1 MNMNDKPNR
10 KERRAS
16 DRIAERLVKHLR
28 PYQARMEHKQDL
40 FMTDPLAR
48 RATILAATGSGKT
61 ELFIVL
67 IKKLV
72 LLAEKYGLKKV
83 LIAHPRLA
91 LSADQQ
97 NRLKTSFTDFTVE
110 FTSFHSGECKDTSAN
125 RKGQATTSREEL
137 IQIQDSCED
146 DLHITFSTYHS
157 LDKIADIDYD
167 LIVNDEAHYLC
178 QNQYAVNLDLFNDE
192 TTKVLNYT
200 ATPVDIELS
209 DDATEE
215 QKDLAISMKNEALF
229 GKVIATVEPKELIP
243 YGYIVKPRV
252 RMMNITNKNQNGKI
266 VPDYA
271 TAIAEAYKDQLKLVD
286 KRFNHKMLTAMPNT
300 TQFEDIINDLAKMRE
315 VVGSYDV
322 DVYTVTAEQA
332 TINGRLASTREAA
345 LDHFGKNKNKC
356 IIIHCNTLAEGIDI
370 DGIGGVFLLKK
381 LSLATTI
388 QTIGRAARPAK
399 QDILPDGTINMKDRV
414 KTEAIVTLARMDGE
428 WFSNA
433 KTETYAKAFKL
444 GGYEDMWTYLDPEY
458 KVPGGSNEKPD
469 GTDEDTVINQI
480 EEIHIQDGADELRA
494 LMEKTFR
501 EEDYA

>member
-1 MNMNDKPNR
+1 MNMNKHTNR

-40 FMTDPLAR
+40 FMTDPVAR

-97 NRLKTSFTDFTVE
+97 KRLKKSFIDFSVE
-110 FTSFHSGECKDTSAN
+110 FTSFHSGECKDTSAI

-146 DLHITFSTYHS
+146 DLHITFSTYKS
-157 LDKIADIDYD
+157 LHKIADIDYD

-178 QNQYAVNLDLFNDE
+178 QNQYAVSLDLFNDE

-200 ATPVDIELS
+200 ATPVDVELS
-209 DDATEE
+209 EDATEE
-215 QKDLAISMKNEALF
+215 TKNLAISMRNEALF

-243 YGYIVKPRV
+243 YGYVVKPRV
-252 RMMNITNKNQNGKI
+252 RVMNITQKKQNDTM

-271 TAIAEAYKDQLKLVD
+271 KAIAEAYKDQLTLVD
-286 KRFNHKMLTAMPNT
+286 KRFNHKMLTAMPRT
-300 TQFEDIINDLAKMRE
+300 TEFDNIIADLGKMRE
-315 VVGSYDV
+315 ILDDYDV
-322 DVYTVTAEQA
+322 DVYTVKAEEA

-345 LDHFGKNKNKC
+345 LDHFAKNKNKC
-356 IIIHCNTLAEGIDI
+356 IIIHCNTLAEGIDV
-370 DGIGGVFLLKK
+370 DGIGGVFLLKN
-381 LSLATTI
+381 LDLATTI

-399 QDILPDGTINMKDRV
+399 QDILADGTINMKDRV
-414 KTEAIVTLARMDGE
+414 KTEAIVTIATVDGE
-428 WFSNA
+428 WASNM
-433 KTETYAKAFKL
+433 KTEMFAKAFKL
-444 GGYEDMWTYLDPEY
+444 GGYEDLWSYVDPEY
-458 KVPGGSNEKPD
+458 KTPGNGEVKTNEY
-469 GTDEDTVINQI
+469 EDIAINEI
-480 EEIHIQDGADELRA
+480 EDIAINDGANELRE
-494 LMEKTFR
+494 LMNKTIK
-501 EEDYA
+501 EEQNA